1 MREFSYQLY
10 SSRNFP
16 PLEDTL
22 RMVANAGY
30 CQVEGYGALFTDL
43 GAANALRAAMDDTG
57 LTMPTAHFGLD
68 LVTERASDAVALART
83 LGLKAVFVPFVQPQQ
98 RPSDS
103 AGWAAFG
110 STLAE
115 ASKPFL
121 DAGLKFGWRN
131 HEFECAALPSGE
143 MPMDLIMQGSDDL
156 MVELDIAWVQVGG
169 QIPFRWIE
177 KYKDRILSAHIKD
190 IAPSGECQDED
201 GWADVGYGVMD
212 WPGLFRALDQ
222 TTVEYFVMEHDNP
235 SDDTRF
241 AKRSID
247 TCKGLEVPA

>member
-1 MREFSYQLY
+1 MRLLAI
-10 SSRNFP
+10 FP
-16 PLEDTL
+16 LLLLPLCLLVLCPVVHAQES
-22 RMVANAGY
+22 
-30 CQVEGYGALFTDL
+30 EGPD
-43 GAANALRAAMDDTG
+43 
-57 LTMPTAHFGLD
+57 
-68 LVTERASDAVALART
+68 E
-83 LGLKAVFVPFVQPQQ
+83 
-98 RPSDS
+98 
-103 AGWAAFG
+103 
-110 STLAE
+110 AE
-115 ASKPFL
+115 PGK
-121 DAGLKFGWRN
+121 
-131 HEFECAALPSGE
+131 
-143 MPMDLIMQGSDDL
+143 MDLIMQGSDDL

-190 IAPSGECQDED
+190 IAPSGERQDED